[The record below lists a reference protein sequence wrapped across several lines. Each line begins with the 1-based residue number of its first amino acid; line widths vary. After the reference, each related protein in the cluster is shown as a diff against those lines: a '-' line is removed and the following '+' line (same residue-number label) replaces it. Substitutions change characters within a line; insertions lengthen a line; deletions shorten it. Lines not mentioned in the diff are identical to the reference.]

1 MLKALELS
9 GFKSFADKTRFE
21 FPAGITVVVGPNGS
35 GKSNIVD
42 GIKWVL
48 GEQSAKS
55 LRGKDMSDVI
65 FKGSGGSDGRRPAN
79 AATATIVLDNSDKR
93 FAFDAE
99 EVLVTRRVYRSGESE
114 YLINNETS
122 RLKDIRELFRGT
134 GVGTDAYSL
143 IEQGKVER
151 MLSASAKDRRTIF
164 EEAAGISRFK
174 AKKKD
179 AERRLLRVERNLVRL
194 ADIVEEV
201 GSRYR
206 SVKAQ
211 ASKASRYKEHSDRL
225 QELRTH
231 VGAKDWRDFSEK
243 LSLAENALATERKT
257 VEATTEE
264 IKAFEERTK
273 KVEIDLEKASTEY
286 QTAQDNSASLRE
298 QIARTESNLQLNQA
312 RQKDVAQRQTQL
324 AERLKL
330 VKKRKVE
337 AESRIARTEK
347 EAETAELNYREARD
361 QLQEIENNA
370 GQLDKSILEKTS
382 LAETK
387 RDEHQ
392 QLISLVSQ
400 LGRTVS
406 AADSQLVNLE
416 ESKIRLTKNTQQLT
430 DSKSQLQQTLTQAQQ
445 QVSQL
450 EQEADSRDS
459 ALSETRKLL
468 QSTKEQLDG
477 RRQRLTEL
485 STQHAGMTQRAQVI
499 EELEKSLE
507 GINAGARELLKHA
520 DDQTGP
526 MSEVVG
532 LVADLVNVNVQHA
545 ALVDVAL
552 GDIAQFVI
560 VKGEKLINQIADEKI
575 KLGGRV
581 GLIQLDEPSTLGADP
596 GVNLNG
602 VNGVIGRADRL
613 VQVQP
618 KYAEFIRKMLGG
630 TWVVK
635 TLNIAIEL
643 RANHESADRVRF
655 ITLDGEI
662 VEADGSVVVGPKST
676 TAGLV
681 SRRSELRALK
691 REIDRLDG
699 EQETCREQVKELT
712 VQVEATEKKVQA
724 QLEENTDIA
733 TRLKDHQRECST
745 AEKQLGVV
753 NRELDAAEQE
763 LADNTNK
770 ITNTAQQLTGQR
782 EQLGL
787 KETAIAAVLALVSQ
801 CDTSVTELRRERKQI
816 EKSASSITSK
826 LAKAEQVLEGMQ
838 SRVAQFR
845 KELDEQQTA
854 HQQAVEQTEVD
865 SQAAGTAEQEIE
877 AATKQLAELRE
888 QYESVDESL
897 QKLNHSRSELDAD
910 RKQVSME
917 LRGKQDQLRLAQDK
931 LHQQKSRIEQLR
943 LQRQQL
949 AERMQDDYGIDIANA
964 DSVTGSATLAIAATP
979 DDENQ
984 TETRD
989 ETETKDN
996 AVSEEAGSE
1005 VAILKRDEIDKEIS
1019 ELRRKLS
1026 SIGSVNL
1033 DALQELED
1041 LESRY
1046 LAMDQ
1051 QYQDLAQAKDTLQK
1065 IIARIDN
1072 DSRKLFVETLEII
1085 RGNFQKLF
1093 RQTFGGGKAD
1103 IILEADV
1110 DPLEAGVE
1118 IIATPPGKPEF
1129 SNSLLSGGEKALTAV
1144 SLLMAIFQFR
1154 PSPFCVL
1161 DEVDAPFDEAN
1172 IGRFIDVLKSF
1183 LGWTKFVIVTHSKK
1197 TMTAATTLY
1206 GITMQESGVSKRVSV
1221 RFEDVSDDGHISE
1234 EAIKRE
1240 SA

>member
-312 RQKDVAQRQTQL
+312 RQKDIAQRQTQL

-854 HQQAVEQTEVD
+854 HQQAVEQAEVD

-931 LHQQKSRIEQLR
+931 VHQQKSRIEQLR

>member
-21 FPAGITVVVGPNGS
+21 FPEGITVVVGPNGS

-65 FKGSGGSDGRRPAN
+65 FKGSGGSDGRRPSN
-79 AATATIVLDNSDKR
+79 AATATIILDNSDKR
-93 FAFDAE
+93 FAFDAD

-151 MLSASAKDRRTIF
+151 MLSTNAKDRRVIF

-211 ASKASRYKEHSDRL
+211 ASKAARYKENSDRL

-243 LSLAENALATERKT
+243 LTTAETSLATELKN
-257 VEATTEE
+257 VEAATEE
-264 IKAFEERTK
+264 IKAFEERTQ
-273 KVEIDLEKASTEY
+273 KVEADLEKASAEY
-286 QTAQDNSASLRE
+286 QTAQDNSAGLRE
-298 QIARTESNLQLNQA
+298 QIARTDSNLQLNQA
-312 RQKDVAQRQTQL
+312 RQKDITQRRQQL
-324 AERLKL
+324 AETLKL
-330 VKKRKVE
+330 AQKRKAE
-337 AESRIARTEK
+337 AEARIAKTEK
-347 EAETAELNYREARD
+347 ESETAELNYREARD
-361 QLQEIENNA
+361 QLQEIESNA
-370 GQLDKSILEKTS
+370 SQLDATIQEKTS

-387 RDEHQ
+387 RNEHQ

-406 AADSQLVNLE
+406 AADSQLVNLQ
-416 ESKIRLTKNTQQLT
+416 ESKKRSTDNTQQLT
-430 DSKSQLQQTLTQAQQ
+430 DSKSQLEQTLSDAQQ
-445 QVSQL
+445 QVEKL
-450 EQEADSRDS
+450 EQEADGRDS
-459 ALSETRKLL
+459 ALAETRKLL

-477 RRQRLTEL
+477 RRQRLTDL
-485 STQHAGMTQRAQVI
+485 TTQHAGMTQRAQVI

-520 DDQTGP
+520 NDQAGP
-526 MSEVVG
+526 MSEVIG

-560 VKGEKLINQIADEKI
+560 VNGEKLITQIANEKI

-581 GLIQLDEPSTLGADP
+581 GLIQLDEPPTLGADP

-602 VNGVIGRADRL
+602 VAGVIGRADRL

-630 TWVVK
+630 TWLVK
-635 TLNIAIEL
+635 TLNIAIDL
-643 RANHESADRVRF
+643 RSSHDSADRVRF

-691 REIDRLDG
+691 REIERLDG
-699 EQETCREQVKELT
+699 ERETCLGQVQELAEQLET
-712 VQVEATEKKVQA
+712 TEKKVQA

-733 TRLKDHQRECST
+733 TRLKDQQREHAT
-745 AEKQLGVV
+745 AEKQLATV
-753 NRELDAAEQE
+753 NKQLTSAQQE
-763 LADNTNK
+763 LTDYTNK
-770 ITNTAQQLTGQR
+770 ITSTSDQLTEQR

-787 KETAIAAVLALVSQ
+787 KETAIATILALVGQ
-801 CDTSVTELRRERKQI
+801 CDTSVAELRLQRKQA
-816 EKSASSITSK
+816 EKEASSTTSK

-845 KELDEQQTA
+845 MELEEQVTA
-854 HQQAVEQTEVD
+854 HQQAVEQVESD

-877 AATKQLAELRE
+877 TATKKLSELRQE
-888 QYESVDESL
+888 YESVDESL
-897 QKLNHSRSELDAD
+897 QKLNLNRSELDAD

-931 LHQQKSRIEQLR
+931 VHQQKSRIEQLG

-964 DSVTGSATLAIAATP
+964 DTVTNTPALAIAATP
-979 DDENQ
+979 DDEF
-984 TETRD
+984 ESGDD
-989 ETETKDN
+989 EAEVDDN
-996 AVSEEAGSE
+996 EVSEEADAKIE
-1005 VAILKRDEIDKEIS
+1005 VLDRDEIDKEIT

-1051 QYQDLAQAKDTLQK
+1051 QYQDLAEAKDTLQK

-1103 IILEADV
+1103 IILEPDV
-1110 DPLEAGVE
+1110 DPLEAGVD

-1129 SNSLLSGGEKALTAV
+1129 NNSLLSGGEKALTAV

-1172 IGRFIDVLKSF
+1172 IGRFVDVLKSF

-1221 RFEDVSDDGHISE
+1221 RFEDVSEDGHISE

>member
-21 FPAGITVVVGPNGS
+21 FPEGITVVVGPNGS

-79 AATATIVLDNSDKR
+79 AATATIILDNSDKR
-93 FAFDAE
+93 FAFDAD

-151 MLSASAKDRRTIF
+151 MLSTNAKDRRVIF

-211 ASKASRYKEHSDRL
+211 ASKAARYKENSDRL

-243 LSLAENALATERKT
+243 LTTAETSLATELKN
-257 VEATTEE
+257 VEAATEE
-264 IKAFEERTK
+264 IKAFEERTQ
-273 KVEIDLEKASTEY
+273 KVEADLEKASSEY
-286 QTAQDNSASLRE
+286 QTAQDNSAGLRE
-298 QIARTESNLQLNQA
+298 QIARTDSNLQLNQA
-312 RQKDVAQRQTQL
+312 RQKDITQRRQQL
-324 AERLKL
+324 AETLKL
-330 VKKRKVE
+330 AQKRKSE
-337 AESRIARTEK
+337 AEARIAKTEK
-347 EAETAELNYREARD
+347 ESETAELNYREARD
-361 QLQEIENNA
+361 QLQEIESNA
-370 GQLDKSILEKTS
+370 SQLDATIQEKTS

-387 RDEHQ
+387 RNEHQ

-406 AADSQLVNLE
+406 AADSQLVNLQ
-416 ESKIRLTKNTQQLT
+416 ESKKRSTDNTQQLT
-430 DSKSQLQQTLTQAQQ
+430 DSKSQLEQTLSDAQQ
-445 QVSQL
+445 QVEKL
-450 EQEADSRDS
+450 EQEADGRDS
-459 ALSETRKLL
+459 ALAETRKLL

-477 RRQRLTEL
+477 RRQRLTDL
-485 STQHAGMTQRAQVI
+485 TTQHAGMTQRAQVI

-520 DDQTGP
+520 NDQTGP
-526 MSEVVG
+526 MSEVIG

-560 VKGEKLINQIADEKI
+560 VNGEKLITQIANDKI

-581 GLIQLDEPSTLGADP
+581 GLIQLDEPPTLGADP

-602 VNGVIGRADRL
+602 VAGVIGRADRL

-630 TWVVK
+630 TWLVK
-635 TLNIAIEL
+635 TLNIAIDL
-643 RANHESADRVRF
+643 RSSHDSADRVRF

-691 REIDRLDG
+691 REIERLDG
-699 EQETCREQVKELT
+699 ERETCLGQVQELAEQLET
-712 VQVEATEKKVQA
+712 TEKKVQA

-733 TRLKDHQRECST
+733 TRLKDQQREHAT
-745 AEKQLGVV
+745 AEKQLATV
-753 NRELDAAEQE
+753 NKQLTSAQQE
-763 LADNTNK
+763 LTDYTNK
-770 ITNTAQQLTGQR
+770 ITSTSDQLSEQR

-787 KETAIAAVLALVSQ
+787 KETAIATILALVGQ
-801 CDTSVTELRRERKQI
+801 CDTSVAELRLQRKQA
-816 EKSASSITSK
+816 EKEASSTTSK

-845 KELDEQQTA
+845 MELEEQVTA
-854 HQQAVEQTEVD
+854 HQQAVEQVESD

-877 AATKQLAELRE
+877 TATKKLSELRQE
-888 QYESVDESL
+888 YESVDESL
-897 QKLNHSRSELDAD
+897 QKLNLNRSELDAD

-931 LHQQKSRIEQLR
+931 VHQQKSRIEQLG

-964 DSVTGSATLAIAATP
+964 DTVTNTPALAIAATP
-979 DDENQ
+979 DDEF
-984 TETRD
+984 ESGDD
-989 ETETKDN
+989 EAEVDDN
-996 AVSEEAGSE
+996 EVSEEADAKIE
-1005 VAILKRDEIDKEIS
+1005 VLDRDEIDKEIT

-1051 QYQDLAQAKDTLQK
+1051 QYQDLAEAKDTLQK

-1103 IILEADV
+1103 IILEPDV
-1110 DPLEAGVE
+1110 DPLEAGVD

-1129 SNSLLSGGEKALTAV
+1129 NNSLLSGGEKALTAV

-1172 IGRFIDVLKSF
+1172 IGRFVDVLKSF

-1221 RFEDVSDDGHISE
+1221 RFEDVSEDGHISE

>member
-21 FPAGITVVVGPNGS
+21 FPEGITVVVGPNGS

-65 FKGSGGSDGRRPAN
+65 FKGSGGSDGRRPSN
-79 AATATIVLDNSDKR
+79 AATATIILDNSDKR
-93 FAFDAE
+93 FAFDAD

-151 MLSASAKDRRTIF
+151 MLSTNAKDRRVIF

-211 ASKASRYKEHSDRL
+211 ASKAARYKENSDRL

-231 VGAKDWRDFSEK
+231 VGSKDWRDFSEK
-243 LSLAENALATERKT
+243 LTAAETSLATELKN
-257 VEATTEE
+257 VEAATEE
-264 IKAFEERTK
+264 IKAFEERTQ
-273 KVEIDLEKASTEY
+273 KVEADLEKASAEY
-286 QTAQDNSASLRE
+286 QTAQDNSAGLRE
-298 QIARTESNLQLNQA
+298 QIARTDSNLQLNQA
-312 RQKDVAQRQTQL
+312 RQKDITQRQQQL
-324 AERLKL
+324 AETLKL
-330 VKKRKVE
+330 AQKRKAE
-337 AESRIARTEK
+337 AEARIARTEK
-347 EAETAELNYREARD
+347 ESETAELNYREARD
-361 QLQEIENNA
+361 QLQEIEGNA
-370 GQLDKSILEKTS
+370 SQLDASIQEKTS

-387 RDEHQ
+387 RNEHQ

-406 AADSQLVNLE
+406 AADSQLVNLQ
-416 ESKIRLTKNTQQLT
+416 ESKKRSTDNTQQLT
-430 DSKSQLQQTLTQAQQ
+430 DSKSQLEQTLSDAQQ
-445 QVSQL
+445 QVEKL
-450 EQEADSRDS
+450 EQEADGRDS
-459 ALSETRKLL
+459 ALAETRKLL

-477 RRQRLTEL
+477 RRQRLTDL
-485 STQHAGMTQRAQVI
+485 TTQHAGMTQRAQVI

-520 DDQTGP
+520 NDQTGP
-526 MSEVVG
+526 MSEVIG

-560 VKGEKLINQIADEKI
+560 VNGEKLITQIANEKI

-581 GLIQLDEPSTLGADP
+581 GLIQLDEPPTLGADP

-602 VNGVIGRADRL
+602 VAGVIGRADRL

-630 TWVVK
+630 TWLVK
-635 TLNIAIEL
+635 TLNIAIDL
-643 RANHESADRVRF
+643 RSSHDSADRVRF

-691 REIDRLDG
+691 REIERLDG
-699 EQETCREQVKELT
+699 ERETCLGQVQELAEQLET
-712 VQVEATEKKVQA
+712 TEKKVQA

-733 TRLKDHQRECST
+733 TRLKDQQREHAT
-745 AEKQLGVV
+745 AEKQLATV
-753 NRELDAAEQE
+753 NKQLTSAQQE
-763 LADNTNK
+763 LTDYTNK
-770 ITNTAQQLTGQR
+770 ITSTSDQLTEQR

-787 KETAIAAVLALVSQ
+787 KETAIATILALVGQ
-801 CDTSVTELRRERKQI
+801 CDTSVAELRLQRKQA
-816 EKSASSITSK
+816 EKEASSTTSK

-845 KELDEQQTA
+845 MELEEQVTA
-854 HQQAVEQTEVD
+854 HQQAVEQVESD

-877 AATKQLAELRE
+877 TATKKLSELRQE
-888 QYESVDESL
+888 YESVDESL
-897 QKLNHSRSELDAD
+897 QKLNLNRSELDAD

-931 LHQQKSRIEQLR
+931 VHQQKSRIEQLG

-964 DSVTGSATLAIAATP
+964 DTVTNTPALAIAATP
-979 DDENQ
+979 DDEF
-984 TETRD
+984 ESGDD
-989 ETETKDN
+989 EAEVDDN
-996 AVSEEAGSE
+996 EVSEEADAKIE
-1005 VAILKRDEIDKEIS
+1005 VLDRDEIDKEIT

-1051 QYQDLAQAKDTLQK
+1051 QYQDLAEAKDTLQK

-1103 IILEADV
+1103 IILEPDV
-1110 DPLEAGVE
+1110 DPLEAGVD

-1129 SNSLLSGGEKALTAV
+1129 NNSLLSGGEKALTAV

-1172 IGRFIDVLKSF
+1172 IGRFVDVLKSF

>member
-21 FPAGITVVVGPNGS
+21 FPEGITVVVGPNGS

-79 AATATIVLDNSDKR
+79 AATATIILDNSDKR
-93 FAFDAE
+93 FAFDAD

-151 MLSASAKDRRTIF
+151 MLSTNAKDRRVIF

-211 ASKASRYKEHSDRL
+211 ASKAARYKENSDRL

-243 LSLAENALATERKT
+243 LTTAETSLATELKN
-257 VEATTEE
+257 VEAATEE
-264 IKAFEERTK
+264 IKAFEERTQ
-273 KVEIDLEKASTEY
+273 KVEADLEKASSEY
-286 QTAQDNSASLRE
+286 QTAQDNSAGLRE
-298 QIARTESNLQLNQA
+298 QIARTDSNLQLNQA
-312 RQKDVAQRQTQL
+312 RQKDITQRRQQL
-324 AERLKL
+324 AETLKL
-330 VKKRKVE
+330 AQKRKSE
-337 AESRIARTEK
+337 AEARIAKTEK
-347 EAETAELNYREARD
+347 ESETAELNYREARD
-361 QLQEIENNA
+361 QLQEIESNA
-370 GQLDKSILEKTS
+370 SQLDATIQEKTS

-387 RDEHQ
+387 RNEHQ

-406 AADSQLVNLE
+406 AADSQLVNLQ
-416 ESKIRLTKNTQQLT
+416 ESKKRSTDNTQQLT
-430 DSKSQLQQTLTQAQQ
+430 DSKSQLEQTLSDAQQ
-445 QVSQL
+445 QVEKL
-450 EQEADSRDS
+450 EQEADGRDS
-459 ALSETRKLL
+459 ALAETRKLL

-477 RRQRLTEL
+477 RRQRLTDL
-485 STQHAGMTQRAQVI
+485 TTQHAGMTQRAQVI

-520 DDQTGP
+520 NDQTGP
-526 MSEVVG
+526 MSEVIG

-560 VKGEKLINQIADEKI
+560 VNGEKLITQIANDKI

-581 GLIQLDEPSTLGADP
+581 GLIQLDEPPTLGADP

-602 VNGVIGRADRL
+602 VAGVIGRADRL

-630 TWVVK
+630 TWLVK
-635 TLNIAIEL
+635 TLNIAIDL
-643 RANHESADRVRF
+643 RSSHDSADRVRF

-691 REIDRLDG
+691 REIERLDG
-699 EQETCREQVKELT
+699 ERETCLGQVQELAEQLET
-712 VQVEATEKKVQA
+712 TEKKVQA

-733 TRLKDHQRECST
+733 TRLKDQQREHAT
-745 AEKQLGVV
+745 AEKQLATV
-753 NRELDAAEQE
+753 NKQLTSAQQE
-763 LADNTNK
+763 LTDYTNK
-770 ITNTAQQLTGQR
+770 ITSTSDQLTEQR

-787 KETAIAAVLALVSQ
+787 KETAIATILALVGQ
-801 CDTSVTELRRERKQI
+801 CDTSVAELRLQRKQA
-816 EKSASSITSK
+816 EKEASSTTSK

-845 KELDEQQTA
+845 MELEEQVTA
-854 HQQAVEQTEVD
+854 HQQAVEQVESD

-877 AATKQLAELRE
+877 TATKKLSELRQE
-888 QYESVDESL
+888 YESVDESL
-897 QKLNHSRSELDAD
+897 QKLNLNRSELDAD

-931 LHQQKSRIEQLR
+931 VHQQKSRIEQLG

-964 DSVTGSATLAIAATP
+964 DTVTNTPALAIAATP
-979 DDENQ
+979 DDEF
-984 TETRD
+984 ESGDD
-989 ETETKDN
+989 EAEVDDN
-996 AVSEEAGSE
+996 EVSEEADAKIE
-1005 VAILKRDEIDKEIS
+1005 VLDRDEIDKEIT

-1051 QYQDLAQAKDTLQK
+1051 QYQDLAEAKDTLQK

-1103 IILEADV
+1103 IILEPDV
-1110 DPLEAGVE
+1110 DPLEAGVD

-1129 SNSLLSGGEKALTAV
+1129 NNSLLSGGEKALTAV

-1172 IGRFIDVLKSF
+1172 IGRFVDVLKSF

-1221 RFEDVSDDGHISE
+1221 RFEDVSEDGHISE

>member
-1 MLKALELS
+1 M
-9 GFKSFADKTRFE
+9 
-21 FPAGITVVVGPNGS
+21 
-35 GKSNIVD
+35 
-42 GIKWVL
+42 
-48 GEQSAKS
+48 
-55 LRGKDMSDVI
+55 
-65 FKGSGGSDGRRPAN
+65 
-79 AATATIVLDNSDKR
+79 
-93 FAFDAE
+93 
-99 EVLVTRRVYRSGESE
+99 TRRVYRSGESE

-151 MLSASAKDRRTIF
+151 MLSTNAKDRRVIF

-179 AERRLLRVERNLVRL
+179 AERRLLRVERNLIRL

-211 ASKASRYKEHSDRL
+211 ASKASRYKEYSDRL
-225 QELRTH
+225 QDLRTH
-231 VGAKDWRDFSEK
+231 VGAKDWRDFSGK
-243 LSLAENALATERKT
+243 LTSVETSLSDQLKV
-257 VEATTEE
+257 VEVATEE

-273 KVEIDLEKASTEY
+273 KVEEDLEKASKEY
-286 QTAQDNSASLRE
+286 QTAQDNSAGLRE
-298 QIARTESNLQLNQA
+298 QIARTESSLQLNQA
-312 RQKDVAQRQTQL
+312 RQKDISLRQTQL
-324 AERLKL
+324 AEALQL
-330 VKKRKVE
+330 AKKRKSE
-337 AESRIARTEK
+337 AEARITKTEK

-370 GQLDKSILEKTS
+370 SQLDSSILEKTS

-387 RDEHQ
+387 RSEHQ

-406 AADSQLVNLE
+406 AADSQLVNLQ
-416 ESKIRLTKNTQQLT
+416 ESKTRLTQTTQQLT
-430 DSKSQLQQTLTQAQQ
+430 ESQSQLQQTLDQAQQ
-445 QVSQL
+445 QVKQL
-450 EQEADSRDS
+450 EQEADGKDS
-459 ALSETRKLL
+459 ALAETRKKL
-468 QSTKEQLDG
+468 QATKEELDG
-477 RRQRLTEL
+477 RRLRLTDL
-485 STQHAGMTQRAQVI
+485 TTQHAGMTQRAQVI

-520 DDQTGP
+520 DDKTGP
-526 MSEVVG
+526 MSEVIG

-560 VKGEKLINQIADEKI
+560 VKGNKLINQIAAEKV
-575 KLGGRV
+575 KVGGRV
-581 GLIQLDEPSTLGADP
+581 GLIQLDEPPTLGADP
-596 GVNLNG
+596 GINLNG
-602 VNGVIGRADRL
+602 IDGVIGRADRL

-630 TWVVK
+630 TWLVK
-635 TLNIAIEL
+635 TLSIAIDL

-676 TAGLV
+676 AAGLV

-691 REIDRLDG
+691 REIERLDG
-699 EQETCREQVKELT
+699 EQETCRAQVKELT
-712 VQVEATEKKVQA
+712 DKLEATENKAQA

-733 TRLKDHQRECST
+733 TRLKDHQREHAA
-745 AEKQLGVV
+745 AEKQLVGI
-753 NRELDAAEQE
+753 N
-763 LADNTNK
+763 
-770 ITNTAQQLTGQR
+770 QQLTAASEELTGNENKIAATSQQLADQR
-782 EQLGL
+782 DQLGL
-787 KETAIAAVLALVSQ
+787 KEAAIAAVLALVGQ
-801 CDTSVTELRRERKQI
+801 CDTSVADLRQQRKQI
-816 EKSASSITSK
+816 EKSTSSITSK
-826 LAKAEQVLEGMQ
+826 LAKSEQVLEGMQ
-838 SRVAQFR
+838 ARVAQFR
-845 KELDEQQTA
+845 QELDEQEAA
-854 HQQAVEQTEVD
+854 HKQAAEQVESD
-865 SQAAGTAEQEIE
+865 SEAAGTAEQEIQ
-877 AATKQLAELRE
+877 AATKKLSELRE

-897 QKLNHSRSELDAD
+897 QKLNLTRSEMDAD
-910 RKQVSME
+910 RKQVSIE

-931 LHQQKSRIEQLR
+931 VHQQKSRIEQLH

-949 AERMQDDYGIDIANA
+949 AERMLDDYGIDIAKAEAETNA
-964 DSVTGSATLAIAATP
+964 PKLVIAVTP
-979 DDENQ
+979 DDEP
-984 TETRD
+984 
-989 ETETKDN
+989 
-996 AVSEEAGSE
+996 EAES
-1005 VAILKRDEIDKEIS
+1005 VDKEKGIVAEEPEPEAPILNRDQIDGEIS
-1019 ELRRKLS
+1019 DLRRKLG

-1051 QYQDLAQAKDTLQK
+1051 QYQDLVQAKETLQK
-1065 IIARIDN
+1065 IITRIDN

-1103 IILEADV
+1103 IILEPDV
-1110 DPLEAGVE
+1110 DPLEAGVD
-1118 IIATPPGKPEF
+1118 IVATPPGKPEF
-1129 SNSLLSGGEKALTAV
+1129 NNSLLSGGEKALTAV

-1234 EAIKRE
+1234 DAIKRE

>member
-21 FPAGITVVVGPNGS
+21 FPEGITVVVGPNGS

-79 AATATIVLDNSDKR
+79 AATATIILDNSDKR
-93 FAFDAE
+93 FAFDAD

-151 MLSASAKDRRTIF
+151 MLSTNAKDRRVIF

-211 ASKASRYKEHSDRL
+211 ASKAARYKENSDRL

-243 LSLAENALATERKT
+243 LTTAETSLATELKN
-257 VEATTEE
+257 VEAATEE
-264 IKAFEERTK
+264 IKAFEERTQ
-273 KVEIDLEKASTEY
+273 KVEADLEKASSEY

-298 QIARTESNLQLNQA
+298 QIARTDSNLQLNQA
-312 RQKDVAQRQTQL
+312 RQKDITQRRQQL
-324 AERLKL
+324 AETLKL
-330 VKKRKVE
+330 AQKRKAE
-337 AESRIARTEK
+337 AEARIAKTEK
-347 EAETAELNYREARD
+347 ESETAELNYREARD
-361 QLQEIENNA
+361 QLQEIESNA
-370 GQLDKSILEKTS
+370 SQLDATIQEKTS

-387 RDEHQ
+387 RNEHQ

-406 AADSQLVNLE
+406 AADSQLVNLQ
-416 ESKIRLTKNTQQLT
+416 ESKKRSTDNTQQLT
-430 DSKSQLQQTLTQAQQ
+430 DSKSQLEQTLSDAQQ
-445 QVSQL
+445 QVEKL
-450 EQEADSRDS
+450 EQEADGRDS
-459 ALSETRKLL
+459 ALAETRKLL

-477 RRQRLTEL
+477 RRQRLTDL
-485 STQHAGMTQRAQVI
+485 TTQHAGMTQRAQVI

-520 DDQTGP
+520 NDQTGP
-526 MSEVVG
+526 MSEVIG

-560 VKGEKLINQIADEKI
+560 VNGEKLITQIANEKI

-581 GLIQLDEPSTLGADP
+581 GLIQLDEPPTLGADP

-602 VNGVIGRADRL
+602 VAGVIGRADRL

-630 TWVVK
+630 TWLVK
-635 TLNIAIEL
+635 TLNIAIDL
-643 RANHESADRVRF
+643 RSSHDSADRVRF

-691 REIDRLDG
+691 REIERLDG
-699 EQETCREQVKELT
+699 ERETCLGQVQELAEQLET
-712 VQVEATEKKVQA
+712 TEKKVQA

-733 TRLKDHQRECST
+733 TRLKDQQREHAT
-745 AEKQLGVV
+745 AEKQLATV
-753 NRELDAAEQE
+753 NKQLTSAQQE
-763 LADNTNK
+763 LTDYTNK
-770 ITNTAQQLTGQR
+770 ITSTSDQLTEQR

-787 KETAIAAVLALVSQ
+787 KETAIATILALVGQ
-801 CDTSVTELRRERKQI
+801 CDTSVAELRLQRKQA
-816 EKSASSITSK
+816 EKEASSTTSK

-845 KELDEQQTA
+845 MELEEQVTA
-854 HQQAVEQTEVD
+854 HQQAVEQVESD

-877 AATKQLAELRE
+877 TATKKLSELRQE
-888 QYESVDESL
+888 YESVDESL
-897 QKLNHSRSELDAD
+897 QKLNLNRSELDAD

-931 LHQQKSRIEQLR
+931 VHQQKSRIEQLG

-964 DSVTGSATLAIAATP
+964 DNVTNTPALAIAATP
-979 DDENQ
+979 DDEF
-984 TETRD
+984 ESGDD
-989 ETETKDN
+989 EAEVDDN
-996 AVSEEAGSE
+996 EVSEEADAKIE
-1005 VAILKRDEIDKEIS
+1005 VLDRDEIDKEIT

-1051 QYQDLAQAKDTLQK
+1051 QYQDLAEAKDTLQK

-1103 IILEADV
+1103 IILEPDV
-1110 DPLEAGVE
+1110 DPLEAGVD

-1129 SNSLLSGGEKALTAV
+1129 NNSLLSGGEKALTAV

-1172 IGRFIDVLKSF
+1172 IGRFVDVLKSF

-1221 RFEDVSDDGHISE
+1221 RFEDVSEDGHISE

>member
-21 FPAGITVVVGPNGS
+21 FPEGITVVVGPNGS

-65 FKGSGGSDGRRPAN
+65 FKGSGGSDGRRPSN
-79 AATATIVLDNSDKR
+79 AATATIILDNSDKR
-93 FAFDAE
+93 FAFDAD

-151 MLSASAKDRRTIF
+151 MLSTNAKDRRVIF

-211 ASKASRYKEHSDRL
+211 ASKAARYKENSDRL

-243 LSLAENALATERKT
+243 LTTAETSLATELKN
-257 VEATTEE
+257 VEAATEE
-264 IKAFEERTK
+264 IKAFEERTQ
-273 KVEIDLEKASTEY
+273 KVEADLEKASAEY
-286 QTAQDNSASLRE
+286 QTAQDNSAGLRE
-298 QIARTESNLQLNQA
+298 QIARTDSNLQLNQA
-312 RQKDVAQRQTQL
+312 RQKDITQRQQQL
-324 AERLKL
+324 AETLKL
-330 VKKRKVE
+330 AQKRKAE
-337 AESRIARTEK
+337 AEARIAKTEK
-347 EAETAELNYREARD
+347 ESETAELNYREARD
-361 QLQEIENNA
+361 QLQEIEGNA
-370 GQLDKSILEKTS
+370 SQLDASIQEKTS

-387 RDEHQ
+387 RNEHQ

-406 AADSQLVNLE
+406 AADSQLVNLQ
-416 ESKIRLTKNTQQLT
+416 ESKKRSTDNTQQLT
-430 DSKSQLQQTLTQAQQ
+430 DSKSQLEQTLSDAQQ
-445 QVSQL
+445 QVEKL
-450 EQEADSRDS
+450 EQEADGRDS
-459 ALSETRKLL
+459 ALAETRKLL

-477 RRQRLTEL
+477 RRQRLTDL
-485 STQHAGMTQRAQVI
+485 TTQHAGMTQRAQVI

-520 DDQTGP
+520 NDQTGP
-526 MSEVVG
+526 MSEVIG

-560 VKGEKLINQIADEKI
+560 VNGEKLITQIANEKI

-581 GLIQLDEPSTLGADP
+581 GLIQLDEPPTLGADP

-602 VNGVIGRADRL
+602 VAGVIGRADRL

-630 TWVVK
+630 TWLVK
-635 TLNIAIEL
+635 TLNIAIDL
-643 RANHESADRVRF
+643 RSSHDSADRVRF

-691 REIDRLDG
+691 REIERLDG
-699 EQETCREQVKELT
+699 ERETCLGQVQELAEQLET
-712 VQVEATEKKVQA
+712 TEKKVQA

-733 TRLKDHQRECST
+733 TRLKDQQREHAT
-745 AEKQLGVV
+745 AEKQLATV
-753 NRELDAAEQE
+753 NKQLTSAQQE
-763 LADNTNK
+763 LTDYTNK
-770 ITNTAQQLTGQR
+770 ITSTSDQLTEQR

-787 KETAIAAVLALVSQ
+787 KETAIATILALVGQ
-801 CDTSVTELRRERKQI
+801 CDTSVAELRLQRKQA
-816 EKSASSITSK
+816 EKEASSTTSK

-845 KELDEQQTA
+845 MELEEQVTA
-854 HQQAVEQTEVD
+854 HQQAVEQVESD

-877 AATKQLAELRE
+877 TATKKLSELRQE
-888 QYESVDESL
+888 YESVDESL
-897 QKLNHSRSELDAD
+897 QKLNLNRSELDAD

-931 LHQQKSRIEQLR
+931 VHQQKSRIEQLG

-964 DSVTGSATLAIAATP
+964 DTVTNTPALAIAATP
-979 DDENQ
+979 DDEF
-984 TETRD
+984 ESGDD
-989 ETETKDN
+989 EAEVDDN
-996 AVSEEAGSE
+996 EVSEEADAKIE
-1005 VAILKRDEIDKEIS
+1005 VLDRDEIDKEIT

-1051 QYQDLAQAKDTLQK
+1051 QYQDLAEAKDTLQK

-1103 IILEADV
+1103 IILEPDV
-1110 DPLEAGVE
+1110 DPLEAGVD

-1129 SNSLLSGGEKALTAV
+1129 NNSLLSGGEKALTAV

-1172 IGRFIDVLKSF
+1172 IGRFVDVLKSF

>member
-21 FPAGITVVVGPNGS
+21 FPEGITVVVGPNGS

-65 FKGSGGSDGRRPAN
+65 FKGSGGSDGRRPSN
-79 AATATIVLDNSDKR
+79 AATATIILDNSDKR
-93 FAFDAE
+93 FAFDAD

-151 MLSASAKDRRTIF
+151 MLSTNAKDRRVIF

-211 ASKASRYKEHSDRL
+211 ASKAARYKENSDRL

-243 LSLAENALATERKT
+243 LTTAETSLATELKN
-257 VEATTEE
+257 VEAATEE
-264 IKAFEERTK
+264 IKAFEERTQ
-273 KVEIDLEKASTEY
+273 KVEADLEKASSEY
-286 QTAQDNSASLRE
+286 QTAQDNSAGLRE
-298 QIARTESNLQLNQA
+298 QIARTDSNLQLNQA
-312 RQKDVAQRQTQL
+312 RQKDITQRRQQL
-324 AERLKL
+324 AETLKL
-330 VKKRKVE
+330 AQKRKSE
-337 AESRIARTEK
+337 AEARIAKTEK
-347 EAETAELNYREARD
+347 ESETAELNYREARD
-361 QLQEIENNA
+361 QLQEIESNA
-370 GQLDKSILEKTS
+370 SQLDATIQEKTS

-387 RDEHQ
+387 RNEHQ

-406 AADSQLVNLE
+406 AADSQLVNLQ
-416 ESKIRLTKNTQQLT
+416 ESKKRSTDNTQQLT
-430 DSKSQLQQTLTQAQQ
+430 DSKSQLEQTLSDAQL
-445 QVSQL
+445 QVEKL
-450 EQEADSRDS
+450 EQEADGRDS
-459 ALSETRKLL
+459 ALAETRKLL

-477 RRQRLTEL
+477 RRQRLTDL
-485 STQHAGMTQRAQVI
+485 TTQHAGMTQRAQVI

-520 DDQTGP
+520 NDQTGP
-526 MSEVVG
+526 MSEVIG

-560 VKGEKLINQIADEKI
+560 VNGEKLITQIANDKI

-581 GLIQLDEPSTLGADP
+581 GLIQLDEPPTLGADP

-602 VNGVIGRADRL
+602 VAGVIGRADRL

-630 TWVVK
+630 TWLVK
-635 TLNIAIEL
+635 TLNIAIDL
-643 RANHESADRVRF
+643 RSSHDSADRVRF

-691 REIDRLDG
+691 REIERLDG
-699 EQETCREQVKELT
+699 ERETCLGQVQELAEQLET
-712 VQVEATEKKVQA
+712 TEKKVQA

-733 TRLKDHQRECST
+733 TRLKDQQREHAT
-745 AEKQLGVV
+745 AEKQLATV
-753 NRELDAAEQE
+753 NKQLTSAQQE
-763 LADNTNK
+763 LTDYTNK
-770 ITNTAQQLTGQR
+770 ITSTSDQLSEQR

-787 KETAIAAVLALVSQ
+787 KETAIATILALVGQ
-801 CDTSVTELRRERKQI
+801 CDTSVAELRLQRKQA
-816 EKSASSITSK
+816 EKEASSTTSK

-845 KELDEQQTA
+845 MELEEQVTA
-854 HQQAVEQTEVD
+854 HQQAVEQVESD

-877 AATKQLAELRE
+877 TATKKLIELRQE
-888 QYESVDESL
+888 YESVDESL
-897 QKLNHSRSELDAD
+897 QKLNLNRSELDAD

-931 LHQQKSRIEQLR
+931 VHQQKSRIEQLG

-964 DSVTGSATLAIAATP
+964 DTVTNTPALAIAATP
-979 DDENQ
+979 DDEF
-984 TETRD
+984 ESGDD
-989 ETETKDN
+989 EAEVDDN
-996 AVSEEAGSE
+996 EVSEEADAKIE
-1005 VAILKRDEIDKEIS
+1005 VLDRDEIDKEIT

-1051 QYQDLAQAKDTLQK
+1051 QYQDLAEAKDTLQK

-1103 IILEADV
+1103 IILEPDV
-1110 DPLEAGVE
+1110 DPLEAGVD

-1129 SNSLLSGGEKALTAV
+1129 NNSLLSGGEKALTAV

-1172 IGRFIDVLKSF
+1172 IGRFVDVLKSF

-1221 RFEDVSDDGHISE
+1221 RFEDVSEDGHISE

>member
-854 HQQAVEQTEVD
+854 HQQAVEQAEVD

-931 LHQQKSRIEQLR
+931 VHQQKSRIEQLR

>member
-21 FPAGITVVVGPNGS
+21 FPEGITVVVGPNGS

-65 FKGSGGSDGRRPAN
+65 FKGSGGSDGRRPSN
-79 AATATIVLDNSDKR
+79 AATATIILDNSDKR
-93 FAFDAE
+93 FAFDAD

-151 MLSASAKDRRTIF
+151 MLSTNAKDRRVIF

-211 ASKASRYKEHSDRL
+211 ASKAARYKENSDRL

-243 LSLAENALATERKT
+243 LTTAETSLATELKN
-257 VEATTEE
+257 VEAATEE
-264 IKAFEERTK
+264 IKAFEERTQ
-273 KVEIDLEKASTEY
+273 KVEADLEKASAEY
-286 QTAQDNSASLRE
+286 QTAQDNSAGLRE
-298 QIARTESNLQLNQA
+298 QIARTDSNLQLNQA
-312 RQKDVAQRQTQL
+312 RQKDITQRRQQL
-324 AERLKL
+324 AETLKL
-330 VKKRKVE
+330 AQKRKSE
-337 AESRIARTEK
+337 AEARIAKTEK
-347 EAETAELNYREARD
+347 ESETAELNYREARD
-361 QLQEIENNA
+361 QLQEIESNA
-370 GQLDKSILEKTS
+370 SQLDATIQEKTS

-387 RDEHQ
+387 RSEHQ

-406 AADSQLVNLE
+406 AADSQLVNLQ
-416 ESKIRLTKNTQQLT
+416 ESKKRSTDNTQQLT
-430 DSKSQLQQTLTQAQQ
+430 DSKSQLEQTLSDAQQ
-445 QVSQL
+445 QVEKL
-450 EQEADSRDS
+450 EQEADGRDS
-459 ALSETRKLL
+459 ALAETRKLL

-477 RRQRLTEL
+477 RRQRLTDL
-485 STQHAGMTQRAQVI
+485 TTQHAGMTQRAQVI

-520 DDQTGP
+520 NDQTGP
-526 MSEVVG
+526 MSEVIG

-560 VKGEKLINQIADEKI
+560 VNGEKLITQIANDKI

-581 GLIQLDEPSTLGADP
+581 GLIQLDEPPTLGADP

-602 VNGVIGRADRL
+602 VAGVIGRADRL

-630 TWVVK
+630 TWLVK
-635 TLNIAIEL
+635 TLNIAIDL
-643 RANHESADRVRF
+643 RSSHDSADRVRF

-691 REIDRLDG
+691 REIERLDG
-699 EQETCREQVKELT
+699 ERETCLGQVQELAEQLET
-712 VQVEATEKKVQA
+712 TEKKVQA

-733 TRLKDHQRECST
+733 TRLKDQQREHAT
-745 AEKQLGVV
+745 AEKQLATV
-753 NRELDAAEQE
+753 NKQLTSAQQE
-763 LADNTNK
+763 LTDYTNK
-770 ITNTAQQLTGQR
+770 ITSTSDQLTEQR

-787 KETAIAAVLALVSQ
+787 KETAIATILALVGQ
-801 CDTSVTELRRERKQI
+801 CDTSVAELRLQRKQA
-816 EKSASSITSK
+816 EKEASSTTSK

-845 KELDEQQTA
+845 MELEEQVTA
-854 HQQAVEQTEVD
+854 HQQAVEQVESD

-877 AATKQLAELRE
+877 TATKKLSELRQE
-888 QYESVDESL
+888 YESVDESL
-897 QKLNHSRSELDAD
+897 QKLNLNRSELDAD

-931 LHQQKSRIEQLR
+931 VHQQKSRIEQLG

-964 DSVTGSATLAIAATP
+964 DTVTNTPALAIAATP
-979 DDENQ
+979 DDEF
-984 TETRD
+984 ESGDD
-989 ETETKDN
+989 EAEVDDN
-996 AVSEEAGSE
+996 EVSEEADAKIE
-1005 VAILKRDEIDKEIS
+1005 VLDRDEIDKEIT

-1051 QYQDLAQAKDTLQK
+1051 QYQDLAEAKDTLQK

-1103 IILEADV
+1103 IILEPDV
-1110 DPLEAGVE
+1110 DPLEAGVD

-1129 SNSLLSGGEKALTAV
+1129 NNSLLSGGEKALTAV

-1172 IGRFIDVLKSF
+1172 IGRFVDVLKSF

-1221 RFEDVSDDGHISE
+1221 RFEDVSEDGHISE

>member
-21 FPAGITVVVGPNGS
+21 FPAGVTVVVGPNGS

-42 GIKWVL
+42 AIKWVL

-65 FKGSGGSDGRRPAN
+65 FKGSGGSSGRRPSN
-79 AATATIVLDNSDKR
+79 AATATIVLDNADKR
-93 FAFDAE
+93 FAFDAD

-151 MLSASAKDRRTIF
+151 MLSTNAKDRRVIF

-179 AERRLLRVERNLVRL
+179 AERRLLRVERNLIRL

-211 ASKASRYKEHSDRL
+211 ASKASRYKEYSDRL

-243 LSLAENALATERKT
+243 LTS
-257 VEATTEE
+257 VEASLTDQLEVVEVATQE
-264 IKAFEERTK
+264 ITAFEERSK
-273 KVEIDLEKASTEY
+273 KVEEDLEKASQEY
-286 QTAQDNSASLRE
+286 QTAQDNSAGLRE
-298 QIARTESNLQLNQA
+298 QIARTESSLQLNQA
-312 RQKDVAQRQTQL
+312 RQKDISLRQTQL
-324 AERLKL
+324 TEALELA
-330 VKKRKVE
+330 KKRKSE
-337 AESRIARTEK
+337 AEARIAKTEK

-361 QLQEIENNA
+361 QLQEIESNA
-370 GQLDKSILEKTS
+370 SQLDSSIHEKTS

-387 RDEHQ
+387 RSEHQ
-392 QLISLVSQ
+392 QLIALVSQ

-406 AADSQLVNLE
+406 AADSQLVNLQ
-416 ESKIRLTKNTQQLT
+416 ESKTRLTQTTQQLT
-430 DSKSQLQQTLTQAQQ
+430 ESQNQLQQTLAQAQQ
-445 QVSQL
+445 QVKQL
-450 EQEADSRDS
+450 EQEADGKDS
-459 ALSETRKLL
+459 ALAETRKRL
-468 QSTKEQLDG
+468 QATKEELAG
-477 RRQRLTEL
+477 RRQRLTDL
-485 STQHAGMTQRAQVI
+485 TTQHAGMTQRAQVI

-526 MSEVVG
+526 MSEVIG

-560 VKGEKLINQIADEKI
+560 VNGEKLINQIATEKV
-575 KLGGRV
+575 KVGGRV
-581 GLIQLDEPSTLGADP
+581 GLIQLDEPPTLGADP
-596 GVNLNG
+596 GINLNG
-602 VNGVIGRADRL
+602 VDGVIGRADRL

-618 KYAEFIRKMLGG
+618 KYAEFIRKLLGG
-630 TWVVK
+630 TWLVK
-635 TLNIAIEL
+635 TLSIAIEL

-676 TAGLV
+676 AAGLV

-691 REIDRLDG
+691 REIERLDG
-699 EQETCREQVKELT
+699 EQETCRAQVKELT
-712 VQVEATEKKVQA
+712 DKLEATENKAQA

-733 TRLKDHQRECST
+733 TRLKDHQREHT
-745 AEKQLGVV
+745 AAEKQLASV
-753 NRELDAAEQE
+753 NKQLAAASDELTGNE
-763 LADNTNK
+763 NK
-770 ITNTAQQLTGQR
+770 ITATSQQLTEQR
-782 EQLGL
+782 DQLGL
-787 KETAIAAVLALVSQ
+787 KEAAIAAVLALVGQ
-801 CDTSVTELRRERKQI
+801 CDTSVADLRQQRKQV
-816 EKSASSITSK
+816 EKSTSSITSK
-826 LAKAEQVLEGMQ
+826 LAKSEQVLESTQ
-838 SRVAQFR
+838 ARVAQFR
-845 KELDEQQTA
+845 QELDEQQAA
-854 HQQAVEQTEVD
+854 HQQAAEQVESD
-865 SQAAGTAEQEIE
+865 SEATGTAEQEIQ
-877 AATKQLAELRE
+877 AATEKLSELRE

-897 QKLNHSRSELDAD
+897 QKLNLTRSELDAD
-910 RKQVSME
+910 RKQVSIE

-931 LHQQKSRIEQLR
+931 VHQQKSRIEQLR

-949 AERMQDDYGIDIANA
+949 AERMLDDYGIDIANA
-964 DSVTGSATLAIAATP
+964 ETETNTPQLAIAATP
-979 DDENQ
+979 DDVLDEGEVDEE
-984 TETRD
+984 ETGII
-989 ETETKDN
+989 
-996 AVSEEAGSE
+996 AEESAPE
-1005 VAILKRDEIDKEIS
+1005 APVLNRDEIDNEIS
-1019 ELRRKLS
+1019 DLRRKIS

-1051 QYQDLAQAKDTLQK
+1051 QYQDLVQAKETLQK

-1103 IILEADV
+1103 IILEPDV
-1110 DPLEAGVE
+1110 DPLEAGVD

-1129 SNSLLSGGEKALTAV
+1129 NNSLLSGGEKALTAV

>member
-1 MLKALELS
+1 
-9 GFKSFADKTRFE
+9 
-21 FPAGITVVVGPNGS
+21 
-35 GKSNIVD
+35 
-42 GIKWVL
+42 
-48 GEQSAKS
+48 
-55 LRGKDMSDVI
+55 
-65 FKGSGGSDGRRPAN
+65 
-79 AATATIVLDNSDKR
+79 
-93 FAFDAE
+93 
-99 EVLVTRRVYRSGESE
+99 
-114 YLINNETS
+114 
-122 RLKDIRELFRGT
+122 
-134 GVGTDAYSL
+134 
-143 IEQGKVER
+143 
-151 MLSASAKDRRTIF
+151 
-164 EEAAGISRFK
+164 
-174 AKKKD
+174 
-179 AERRLLRVERNLVRL
+179 
-194 ADIVEEV
+194 
-201 GSRYR
+201 
-206 SVKAQ
+206 
-211 ASKASRYKEHSDRL
+211 
-225 QELRTH
+225 
-231 VGAKDWRDFSEK
+231 
-243 LSLAENALATERKT
+243 
-257 VEATTEE
+257 
-264 IKAFEERTK
+264 
-273 KVEIDLEKASTEY
+273 
-286 QTAQDNSASLRE
+286 
-298 QIARTESNLQLNQA
+298 
-312 RQKDVAQRQTQL
+312 
-324 AERLKL
+324 
-330 VKKRKVE
+330 
-337 AESRIARTEK
+337 
-347 EAETAELNYREARD
+347 
-361 QLQEIENNA
+361 
-370 GQLDKSILEKTS
+370 
-382 LAETK
+382 
-387 RDEHQ
+387 
-392 QLISLVSQ
+392 
-400 LGRTVS
+400 
-406 AADSQLVNLE
+406 
-416 ESKIRLTKNTQQLT
+416 
-430 DSKSQLQQTLTQAQQ
+430 
-445 QVSQL
+445 
-450 EQEADSRDS
+450 
-459 ALSETRKLL
+459 
-468 QSTKEQLDG
+468 
-477 RRQRLTEL
+477 
-485 STQHAGMTQRAQVI
+485 MTQRAQVI

-520 DDQTGP
+520 NDQTGP
-526 MSEVVG
+526 MSEVIG

-560 VKGEKLINQIADEKI
+560 VNGEKLITQIANEKI

-581 GLIQLDEPSTLGADP
+581 GLIQLDEPPTLGADP

-602 VNGVIGRADRL
+602 VAGVIGRADRL

-630 TWVVK
+630 TWLVK
-635 TLNIAIEL
+635 TLNIAIDL
-643 RANHESADRVRF
+643 RSSHDSADRVRF

-691 REIDRLDG
+691 REIERLDG
-699 EQETCREQVKELT
+699 ERETCLGQVQELAEQLET
-712 VQVEATEKKVQA
+712 TEKKVQA

-733 TRLKDHQRECST
+733 TRLKDQQREHAT
-745 AEKQLGVV
+745 AEKQLATV
-753 NRELDAAEQE
+753 NKQLTSAQQE
-763 LADNTNK
+763 LTDYTNK
-770 ITNTAQQLTGQR
+770 ITSTSDQLTEQR

-787 KETAIAAVLALVSQ
+787 KETAIATILALVGQ
-801 CDTSVTELRRERKQI
+801 CDTSVAELRLQRKQA
-816 EKSASSITSK
+816 EKEASSTTSK

-845 KELDEQQTA
+845 MELEEQVTA
-854 HQQAVEQTEVD
+854 HQQAVEQVESD

-877 AATKQLAELRE
+877 TATKKLSELRQE
-888 QYESVDESL
+888 YESVDESL
-897 QKLNHSRSELDAD
+897 QKLNLNRSELDAD

-931 LHQQKSRIEQLR
+931 VHQQKSRIEQLG

-964 DSVTGSATLAIAATP
+964 DTVTNTPALAIAATP
-979 DDENQ
+979 DDEF
-984 TETRD
+984 ESGDD
-989 ETETKDN
+989 EAEVDDN
-996 AVSEEAGSE
+996 EVSEEADAKIE
-1005 VAILKRDEIDKEIS
+1005 VLDRDEIDKEIT

-1051 QYQDLAQAKDTLQK
+1051 QYQDLAEAKDTLQK

-1103 IILEADV
+1103 IILEPDV
-1110 DPLEAGVE
+1110 DPLEAGVD

-1129 SNSLLSGGEKALTAV
+1129 NNSLLSGGEKALTAV

-1172 IGRFIDVLKSF
+1172 IGRFVDVLKSF

-1221 RFEDVSDDGHISE
+1221 RFEDVSEDGHISE

>member
-312 RQKDVAQRQTQL
+312 RQKDIAQRQTQL

-854 HQQAVEQTEVD
+854 HQQAVEQAEVD

-931 LHQQKSRIEQLR
+931 VHQQKSRIEQLR

-949 AERMQDDYGIDIANA
+949 AERIQDDYGIDIANA